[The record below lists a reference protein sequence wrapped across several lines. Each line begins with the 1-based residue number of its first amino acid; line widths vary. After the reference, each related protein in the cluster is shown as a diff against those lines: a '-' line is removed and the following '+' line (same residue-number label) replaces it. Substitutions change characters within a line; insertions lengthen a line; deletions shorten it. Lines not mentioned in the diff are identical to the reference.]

1 MPMMSHPKYH
11 FLDRFFPTPKFLAL
25 PAVGLAISDSAISA
39 LELVK
44 GSSGYTLGRFG
55 RRMLPMGSVTGGY
68 VNNRDVV
75 VEELRKLKVA
85 LHLDFV
91 NASLPEEKAY
101 LFKTQI
107 PHVAEREIR
116 GALEFKIEEN
126 VPLPA
131 GEAIFD
137 YVVITETGH
146 ETNNHLDVGMTVLP
160 KKVVETYAELLSLA
174 DIVPL
179 SFELEAQA
187 IARALVPLGDSDTY
201 LVVNLGEQKTGLF
214 IVSEEVVRFTS
225 TVAVGGAH
233 ITEAIAKHLSLSA
246 EEAEK
251 VKSEHTAFKH
261 KKHEELFLSL
271 INALS
276 ALKDEIVQLSVY
288 WSTHKEQGET
298 APRKISKI
306 LLCGRDAGLTG
317 LSEYFST
324 VLQGKVEVGNVWQ
337 NVFSLHDYVPSIT
350 LDESLD
356 YATAVG
362 LALSRGR

>member
-1 MPMMSHPKYH
+1 MTSHLKYR
-11 FLDRFFPTPKFLAL
+11 FLDRFFPTPRFLEM
-25 PAVGLAISDSAISA
+25 PAVGLSISDSAISA
-39 LELVK
+39 LELIK
-44 GSSGYTLGRFG
+44 SSSGFALGRFG
-55 RRMLPMGSVTGGY
+55 RRPLPQGSITGGY
-68 VNNRDVV
+68 VNNRDAV

-85 LHLDFV
+85 LRLDFV

-107 PHVAEREIR
+107 PHVAEKEIR

-146 ETNNHLDVGMTVLP
+146 ETNNHLDIGMTVLP
-160 KKVVETYAELLSLA
+160 KKVVDTYAELLSLA
-174 DIVPL
+174 DITPL

-187 IARALVPLGDSDTY
+187 IARALVPEGDSGTY

-214 IVSEEVVRFTS
+214 IVSEGVVRFTS
-225 TVAVGGAH
+225 TVGIGGAH
-233 ITEAIAKHLSLSA
+233 ITEAIAKHLSVSA

-276 ALKDEIVQLSVY
+276 ALKDEIGKLSVY
-288 WSTHKEQGET
+288 WSTHKEQGE
-298 APRKISKI
+298 APPRKIGKI
-306 LLCGRDAGLTG
+306 LLCGRDSGLSG
-317 LSEYFST
+317 LSEYFSS
-324 VLQGKVEVGNVWQ
+324 VLQIKVEVGNVWQ
-337 NVFSLHDYVPSIT
+337 NAFSLRDYIPPIA

-362 LALSRGR
+362 LALSRVR